1 MKNFFKDQR
10 GAFLIVEAAIVY
22 PVMLIMIMILLF
34 YSMILTMKANMQSA
48 LETAL
53 IYYKKELTD
62 TYVGFMDDLENNS
75 VSATEY
81 TRVVA
86 PAGYSNI
93 YKQLINEVASNPD
106 AEKFEKMFFN
116 NYRFLNFSSGKK
128 GSTFNSSGIK
138 VNLDSTTNFIIYRE
152 LNAAAEQTITL
163 PFIKGMFGINNEL
176 KLKANAK
183 IVVND
188 SVSVMRITD
197 VVDYVIIKTGF
208 NEKLDLLFGENINK
222 FLNFLNGQI

>member
-53 IYYKKELTD
+53 IYYKRELTD

-106 AEKFEKMFFN
+106 TEKFEKMFFN

-208 NEKLDLLFGENINK
+208 NEKLDSLFGENIN
-222 FLNFLNGQI
+222 F

>member
-22 PVMLIMIMILLF
+22 PVMLIMIIILLF

-53 IYYKKELTD
+53 IYYKRELTD
-62 TYVGFMDDLENNS
+62 TYVGFMDDLENNR

-106 AEKFEKMFFN
+106 TEKFEKMFFN

-208 NEKLDLLFGENINK
+208 NEKLELLFGENINK

>member
-53 IYYKKELTD
+53 IYYKRELTD

-75 VSATEY
+75 VSETEY

-208 NEKLDLLFGENINK
+208 NEKLDSLFGENINK

>member
-1 MKNFFKDQR
+1 
-10 GAFLIVEAAIVY
+10 
-22 PVMLIMIMILLF
+22 
-34 YSMILTMKANMQSA
+34 MILTMKANMQSA

-53 IYYKKELTD
+53 IYYKRELTD

-208 NEKLDLLFGENINK
+208 NEKLELLFGENINK

>member
-53 IYYKKELTD
+53 IYYKRELTD

-75 VSATEY
+75 VSETEY

-208 NEKLDLLFGENINK
+208 NEKLDSLFDENINK

>member
-53 IYYKKELTD
+53 IYYKRELTD

-208 NEKLDLLFGENINK
+208 NEKLELLFGENINK

>member
-53 IYYKKELTD
+53 IYYKRELTD
-62 TYVGFMDDLENNS
+62 TYVGFMDDLENNR

-81 TRVVA
+81 TRVVV

-106 AEKFEKMFFN
+106 TEKFEKMFFN

-128 GSTFNSSGIK
+128 GSTFNSSGIT

-208 NEKLDLLFGENINK
+208 NEKLDSLFGENINK

>member
-53 IYYKKELTD
+53 IYYKIELTD

-106 AEKFEKMFFN
+106 TEKFEKMFFN

-208 NEKLDLLFGENINK
+208 NEKLDSLFGENINK

>member
-53 IYYKKELTD
+53 IYYKRELTD

-106 AEKFEKMFFN
+106 TEKFEKMFFN

-208 NEKLDLLFGENINK
+208 NEKLDSLFGENINK

>member
-22 PVMLIMIMILLF
+22 PVMLIMIIILLF

-53 IYYKKELTD
+53 IYYKRELTD

-208 NEKLDLLFGENINK
+208 NEKLELLFGENINK

>member
-53 IYYKKELTD
+53 IYYKRELTD

-106 AEKFEKMFFN
+106 TEKFEKMFFN

-208 NEKLDLLFGENINK
+208 NEKLELLFGENINK

>member
-53 IYYKKELTD
+53 IYYKRELTD

-93 YKQLINEVASNPD
+93 SNS
-106 AEKFEKMFFN
+106 
-116 NYRFLNFSSGKK
+116 L
-128 GSTFNSSGIK
+128 
-138 VNLDSTTNFIIYRE
+138 
-152 LNAAAEQTITL
+152 
-163 PFIKGMFGINNEL
+163 
-176 KLKANAK
+176 
-183 IVVND
+183 
-188 SVSVMRITD
+188 
-197 VVDYVIIKTGF
+197 
-208 NEKLDLLFGENINK
+208 
-222 FLNFLNGQI
+222 

>member
-53 IYYKKELTD
+53 IYYKRELTD

-106 AEKFEKMFFN
+106 TEKFEKIFFN

-208 NEKLDLLFGENINK
+208 NEKLDSLFGENINK

>member
-53 IYYKKELTD
+53 IYYKRELTD

-208 NEKLDLLFGENINK
+208 NEKLDSLFGENINK

>member
-53 IYYKKELTD
+53 IYYKRELKD

-208 NEKLDLLFGENINK
+208 NEKLELLFGENINK

>member
-53 IYYKKELTD
+53 IYYKRELTD

-86 PAGYSNI
+86 PVGYSNI

-106 AEKFEKMFFN
+106 TEKFEKMFFN

-128 GSTFNSSGIK
+128 GSTFNSSGIT

>member
-34 YSMILTMKANMQSA
+34 YSMIMTMKANMQSA

-53 IYYKKELTD
+53 IYYKRELTD

-208 NEKLDLLFGENINK
+208 NEKLELLFGENINK

>member
-53 IYYKKELTD
+53 IYYKRELTD

-116 NYRFLNFSSGKK
+116 NYRLF
-128 GSTFNSSGIK
+128 
-138 VNLDSTTNFIIYRE
+138 
-152 LNAAAEQTITL
+152 
-163 PFIKGMFGINNEL
+163 
-176 KLKANAK
+176 
-183 IVVND
+183 
-188 SVSVMRITD
+188 D
-197 VVDYVIIKTGF
+197 VI
-208 NEKLDLLFGENINK
+208 
-222 FLNFLNGQI
+222 

>member
-53 IYYKKELTD
+53 IYYKRELTD

-183 IVVND
+183 IIVND

-208 NEKLDLLFGENINK
+208 NEKLELLFGENINK

>member
-53 IYYKKELTD
+53 IYYKRELTD

-128 GSTFNSSGIK
+128 GSTFNSSGIT

-208 NEKLDLLFGENINK
+208 NEKLDSLFGENINK

>member
-53 IYYKKELTD
+53 IYYKRELTD

-86 PAGYSNI
+86 PVGYSNI

-106 AEKFEKMFFN
+106 TEKFEKMFFN

-208 NEKLDLLFGENINK
+208 NEKLDSLFGENINK

>member
-53 IYYKKELTD
+53 IYYKRELTD

-183 IVVND
+183 IVVHD

-208 NEKLDLLFGENINK
+208 NEKLELLFGENINK